1 MIKSARK
8 KESPFT
14 VHEVSN
20 EEILK
25 TGGQN
30 CLKKKTTNSV
40 QDKKIKF
47 MISKC
52 RQLKYTSDN
61 KGYVT
66 VSEFIGGVTSEVFK
80 LLKVN
85 VNDFNFPSDKVY
97 DGSVGIN
104 KKKVNDVMK
113 IKHIP
118 EECRELYN
126 SILSWKTK
134 DGEEHDGHIDDC
146 CE

>member
-1 MIKSARK
+1 
-8 KESPFT
+8 
-14 VHEVSN
+14 
-20 EEILK
+20 
-25 TGGQN
+25 
-30 CLKKKTTNSV
+30 
-40 QDKKIKF
+40 

-113 IKHIP
+113 IIKHIP
-118 EECRELYN
+118 EEYRELYN

-134 DGEEHDGHIDDC
+134 DGEEHDGHIYDC